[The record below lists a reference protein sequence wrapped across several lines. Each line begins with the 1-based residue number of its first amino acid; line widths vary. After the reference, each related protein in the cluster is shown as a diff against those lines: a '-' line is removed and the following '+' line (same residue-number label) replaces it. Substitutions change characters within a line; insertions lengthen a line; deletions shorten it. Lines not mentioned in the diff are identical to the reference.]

1 MNIVTEPTTRSK
13 QPARADQRRLPPAE
27 LTRSGPCGPRPS
39 RPGHAPSRP
48 RPSAPLPGLLRARVR
63 PACGRS
69 RSFVTRA
76 PSPPIITSGSWV
88 LRVEMLT
95 PGRAEALTLG
105 VARRA
110 DRKSPT
116 PVARRSAGMLCGLP
130 SHQAWN
136 PKSAPLRDDDW
147 GFGLPPPVRIQGDAP
162 DHGSSTGATR
172 QVEIDQSFYG
182 LEIRRVSDTSRL
194 SDTAANH
201 LAGARQR
208 DRQAD

>member
-1 MNIVTEPTTRSK
+1 MRTRPW
-13 QPARADQRRLPPAE
+13 QARTRLASE
-27 LTRSGPCGPRPS
+27 HVR
-39 RPGHAPSRP
+39 
-48 RPSAPLPGLLRARVR
+48 APLLPGFRRARGSDRLAVDKGFCHPNPLAR
-63 PACGRS
+63 KEVTKGEPLLPA
-69 RSFVTRA
+69 
-76 PSPPIITSGSWV
+76 ITSGSRV

-105 VARRA
+105 AARRA

-208 DRQAD
+208 DRQGD

>member
-1 MNIVTEPTTRSK
+1 MRTRPWQARTRWQASMSEHLCFPASAGLGDQIGLRWIRGFCHPNPLARKEVTKGEPLL
-13 QPARADQRRLPPAE
+13 PA
-27 LTRSGPCGPRPS
+27 
-39 RPGHAPSRP
+39 
-48 RPSAPLPGLLRARVR
+48 
-63 PACGRS
+63 
-69 RSFVTRA
+69 
-76 PSPPIITSGSWV
+76 ITSGSRV

-95 PGRAEALTLG
+95 PGLAEALTLG
-105 VARRA
+105 TARRA

-208 DRQAD
+208 DRQGD